1 MPSSSTAICLPLAHS
16 MLAVPPVVPPR
27 HFAAPALGL
36 AMVSRQTLGGKA
48 DFSSQKS
55 HLEHSSWCHGGGT
68 KVTPEHRGLA
78 AARDCPRPHCSGS
91 GLGTHSATPL
101 SGTSTLRHAITVKSG
116 VFCSPE
122 RCCETGTTSGC
133 IPCGGVQPCLV
144 CGRNTLALNP
154 QPEQNLFLAL
164 PYLPSVLPFF

>member
-1 MPSSSTAICLPLAHS
+1 MR
-16 MLAVPPVVPPR
+16 PR
-27 HFAAPALGL
+27 
-36 AMVSRQTLGGKA
+36 
-48 DFSSQKS
+48 
-55 HLEHSSWCHGGGT
+55 
-68 KVTPEHRGLA
+68 
-78 AARDCPRPHCSGS
+78 CSGS
-91 GLGTHSATPL
+91 DLGTHSATPL
-101 SGTSTLRHAITVKSG
+101 SGTSTLKHAITVKSG

-164 PYLPSVLPFF
+164 PYLPSILPFFWFLPPTYSLTATAEKKAGGGKNCNIQWKAFLSNDVKFINQNSSCTRLGSNNIQAMETSSRKKLKALFISQ